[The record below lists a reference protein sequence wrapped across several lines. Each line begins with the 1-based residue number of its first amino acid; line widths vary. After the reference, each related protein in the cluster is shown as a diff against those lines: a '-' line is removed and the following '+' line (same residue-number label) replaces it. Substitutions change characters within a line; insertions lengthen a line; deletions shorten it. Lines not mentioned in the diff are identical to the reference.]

1 MNEKKKTRLD
11 KLLVDCGLVK
21 SCERARG
28 LILAGKVFVQ
38 GQRIDKVGS
47 TVLPGMEI
55 LIKGEDLPYVSR
67 GGVKLEK
74 ALEAFKTD
82 VKGMVAMDVGASTG
96 GFTDCLLK
104 KGAKKVYAI
113 DVGYGQLDWKLRT
126 DKRVVVLEK
135 RNIRYLKKEEI
146 PEEID
151 LAVIDVSFISLT
163 KVIPK
168 VLEFLKD
175 QGAIIALIKP
185 QFEVNKGEVGKGG
198 IVRNTEKHRKVILKM
213 SEFADT
219 INLSAKGITQSPIL
233 GQKGNREFL
242 IYLLKSQ
249 VRTGKE
255 EILNKIDA
263 LFNDLNSK

>member
-11 KLLVDCGLVK
+11 KLLAERGLVE
-21 SCERARG
+21 SCERARS

-38 GQRIDKVGS
+38 GQRIDKAGS
-47 TVLPGMEI
+47 MVLPDMEI
-55 LIKGEDLPYVSR
+55 LIKGEDTPYVSR

-74 ALEAFKTD
+74 ALEEFQIDA
-82 VKGMVAMDVGASTG
+82 KGMVAMDVGSSTG

-104 KGAKKVYAI
+104 KGAERVYAI
-113 DVGYGQLDWKLRT
+113 DVGYGQLDWKLRR

-135 RNIRYLKKEEI
+135 RNIRYLEKEEI

-168 VLEFLKD
+168 VLEFLKN
-175 QGAIIALIKP
+175 GGRIIALIKP
-185 QFEVNKGEVGKGG
+185 QFEVGKGEVGKGG
-198 IVRNTEKHRKVILKM
+198 IVKNSEKHREVVLKI

-219 INLSAKGITQSPIL
+219 LDLSVKGTIESPIL
-233 GQKGNREFL
+233 GQKGNREFS
-242 IYLLKSQ
+242 IYLVKS
-249 VRTGKE
+249 G
-255 EILNKIDA
+255 
-263 LFNDLNSK
+263 S

>member
-1 MNEKKKTRLD
+1 
-11 KLLVDCGLVK
+11 
-21 SCERARG
+21 
-28 LILAGKVFVQ
+28 LAGKVFVQ
-38 GQRIDKVGS
+38 GQRIDKAGS
-47 TVLPGMEI
+47 MVFSDMEI

-67 GGVKLEK
+67 GGLKLEK
-74 ALEAFKTD
+74 ALEEFMID
-82 VKGMVAMDVGASTG
+82 VKGMVVMDVGASTG

-104 KGAKKVYAI
+104 KGAERVYAI
-113 DVGYGQLDWKLRT
+113 DVGYGQLDWKLRR

-168 VLEFLKD
+168 VSEFLKNE
-175 QGAIIALIKP
+175 GAIIALIKP
-185 QFEVNKGEVGKGG
+185 QFEVAKGEVGKGG
-198 IVRNTEKHRKVILKM
+198 IVKNPEKHREVVLKI

-219 INLSAKGITQSPIL
+219 LSLSVKGTIESPIL

-242 IYLLKSQ
+242 IYLVKS
-249 VRTGKE
+249 
-255 EILNKIDA
+255 D
-263 LFNDLNSK
+263 S

>member
-11 KLLVDCGLVK
+11 KLLAERGLVE
-21 SCERARG
+21 SCERARS

-38 GQRIDKVGS
+38 GQRIDKAGS
-47 TVLPGMEI
+47 MVLPDMEI
-55 LIKGEDLPYVSR
+55 LIKGEDTPYVSR

-74 ALEAFKTD
+74 ALEEFQIDA
-82 VKGMVAMDVGASTG
+82 KGMVAMDVGSSTG

-104 KGAKKVYAI
+104 KGAERVYAI
-113 DVGYGQLDWKLRT
+113 DVGYGQLDWKLRR

-135 RNIRYLKKEEI
+135 RNIRYLEKEEI

-163 KVIPK
+163 MVIPK

-175 QGAIIALIKP
+175 GGRIIALIKP
-185 QFEVNKGEVGKGG
+185 QFEVAKGEVGKGG
-198 IVRNTEKHRKVILKM
+198 IVKNSEKHREVVLKI

-219 INLSAKGITQSPIL
+219 LDLSVKGTIESPIL

-242 IYLLKSQ
+242 IYLVKS
-249 VRTGKE
+249 G
-255 EILNKIDA
+255 
-263 LFNDLNSK
+263 S

>member
-1 MNEKKKTRLD
+1 MMNIKKKARLD
-11 KLLVDCGLVK
+11 KLLTDRGLVE
-21 SCERARG
+21 SCERARS

-38 GQRIDKVGS
+38 GQRIDKAGS
-47 TVLPGMEI
+47 MVFSDMEI

-67 GGVKLEK
+67 GGLKLEK
-74 ALEAFKTD
+74 ALEEFMID
-82 VKGMVAMDVGASTG
+82 VKGMVVMDVGASTG

-104 KGAKKVYAI
+104 KGAERVYAI
-113 DVGYGQLDWKLRT
+113 DVGYGQLDWKLRR

-168 VLEFLKD
+168 VSEFLKNE
-175 QGAIIALIKP
+175 GAIIALIKP
-185 QFEVNKGEVGKGG
+185 QFEVAKGEVGKGG
-198 IVRNTEKHRKVILKM
+198 IVKNPEKHREVVLKI

-219 INLSAKGITQSPIL
+219 LSLSVKGTIESPIL

-242 IYLLKSQ
+242 IYLVKS
-249 VRTGKE
+249 
-255 EILNKIDA
+255 D
-263 LFNDLNSK
+263 S